1 MTFDLLGD
9 DQLVLGRLAH
19 TLGALMYLAVN
30 TTVSWGMAAVA
41 PSPVQCVPAGCPRCG
56 PRLSPGDRRASK
68 AESARCQDP
77 CLLSS
82 HFRWLR
88 LWAGLCWISC
98 GPFASMEMREW
109 PPGRGWWGWGRGSR
123 SHREVG
129 SRGSVVAL
137 DMQDGLARASLLLWP
152 VGLHAPGEGA
162 SLGWGGQA
170 PGPSLPALLCSY
182 VRRGLLCAVSSVL
195 LSVPPERLLGDLLGE
210 LLEARCWLAGE
221 RDWAAGS
228 AGGVGLS
235 APVHAPVHSASPSV
249 GSGDSAVVRVLW
261 EALQGTRE
269 KAPWCGKWRMSGKF
283 QIFRMEVVQ

>member
-1 MTFDLLGD
+1 MGTGRRSIWGPGCPLVAQEVGSCPEGPACTIHWVLCCRPLVTFDLLGD

-170 PGPSLPALLCSY
+170 PGWDTIRAQPA
-182 VRRGLLCAVSSVL
+182 GLARQLCAPGPAVC
-195 LSVPPERLLGDLLGE
+195 RLL
-210 LLEARCWLAGE
+210 RTPQ
-221 RDWAAGS
+221 R
-228 AGGVGLS
+228 
-235 APVHAPVHSASPSV
+235 PP
-249 GSGDSAVVRVLW
+249 
-261 EALQGTRE
+261 
-269 KAPWCGKWRMSGKF
+269 
-283 QIFRMEVVQ
+283 

>member
-1 MTFDLLGD
+1 MAGCFFFPLVRHFDRPLVTFDLLGD

-30 TTVSWGMAAVA
+30 TTVAA
-41 PSPVQCVPAGCPRCG
+41 P
-56 PRLSPGDRRASK
+56 
-68 AESARCQDP
+68 
-77 CLLSS
+77 
-82 HFRWLR
+82 
-88 LWAGLCWISC
+88 
-98 GPFASMEMREW
+98 M
-109 PPGRGWWGWGRGSR
+109 GR
-123 SHREVG
+123 
-129 SRGSVVAL
+129 
-137 DMQDGLARASLLLWP
+137 
-152 VGLHAPGEGA
+152 
-162 SLGWGGQA
+162 
-170 PGPSLPALLCSY
+170 ALLDFVWALRFHGDAY